1 MQKENLTEEK
11 EIAVSSENK
20 SNGKKDLL
28 KGLTFPELKD
38 YFVGKGHRAFR
49 GAQIFHWM
57 YNRLVDDFF
66 LMNNLPKEI
75 RQELTDSCELKTLK
89 YVTSEVSSTSSTKK
103 YIFET
108 SEGNLIESVIIPEE
122 VYLDPDQSRFGQ
134 TRTDEKQKRT
144 TLCIS
149 TQVGCPLDCQFCA
162 TGLMG
167 YKKNLT
173 PGEIFDQYSLAA
185 NDYGKDKITNIVYM
199 GMGEPL
205 LNYDATVKSLQI
217 FADELTKG
225 ISLKKITVSTAGIA
239 PRIIDLADTGL
250 KVKIALSLHSC
261 FDEIRNVIMPIN
273 KKYPFKQNIDAV
285 RYYARK
291 TGTRITFEYVMLKD
305 INDRDE
311 DLNALKRLC
320 SEIPSKIN
328 VIPFNSLEHMNPT
341 GFSAQL
347 KSSSKERIEKFV
359 EELRNRNVT
368 VTVRFT
374 QGDDIAAACG
384 QLALPLQKERGILK

>member
-1 MQKENLTEEK
+1 MQKVDLPEEK
-11 EIAVSSENK
+11 QTNVSEVTKPNS
-20 SNGKKDLL
+20 KKDLL
-28 KGLTFPELKD
+28 KGLTQQELKT
-38 YFVGKGHRAFR
+38 YFAEKGHRAFR

-57 YNRLVDDFF
+57 YNHLVDDFF
-66 LMNNLPKEI
+66 LMNNLPNEI
-75 RQELTDSCELKTLK
+75 RQELADSCETRTLN
-89 YVTSEVSSTSSTKK
+89 YVTSEISPETGTKK

-108 SEGNLIESVIIPEE
+108 TEENKIESVIIPEE
-122 VYLDPDQSRFGQ
+122 
-134 TRTDEKQKRT
+134 KRI

-173 PGEIFDQYSLAA
+173 SGEIFDQYSLAA
-185 NDYGKDKITNIVYM
+185 NDYGKEKITNIVYM

-205 LNYDATVKSLQI
+205 LNYDSTVKSLQI
-217 FADELTKG
+217 FGDEMTKG

-250 KVKIALSLHSC
+250 RVKIALSLHSC
-261 FDEIRNVIMPIN
+261 FDEIRDIIMPVN
-273 KKYPFKQNIDAV
+273 KKYSVKQNIDAV

-291 TGTRITFEYVMLKD
+291 TGTRITFEYIMLKD
-305 INDRDE
+305 INDRDV
-311 DLNALKRLC
+311 DLNALKRIC
-320 SEIPSKIN
+320 SEIPSKVN

-347 KSSSKERIEKFV
+347 KPTPKERIEKFI
-359 EELRNRNVT
+359 EELRNRNIT

-384 QLALPLQKERGILK
+384 QLALPLTKGIKGNNIDADL

>member
-1 MQKENLTEEK
+1 MQKVDLPEEK
-11 EIAVSSENK
+11 QTNVSEVTKPNS
-20 SNGKKDLL
+20 KKDLL
-28 KGLTFPELKD
+28 KGLTQQELKT
-38 YFVGKGHRAFR
+38 YFAEKGHRAFR

-57 YNRLVDDFF
+57 YNHLVDDFF
-66 LMNNLPKEI
+66 LMNNLPNEI
-75 RQELTDSCELKTLK
+75 RQELADSCETRTLN
-89 YVTSEVSSTSSTKK
+89 YVTSEISPETGTKK

-108 SEGNLIESVIIPEE
+108 TEENKIESVIIPEE
-122 VYLDPDQSRFGQ
+122 
-134 TRTDEKQKRT
+134 KRI

-173 PGEIFDQYSLAA
+173 SGEIFDQYSLAA
-185 NDYGKDKITNIVYM
+185 NDYGKEKITNIVYM

-205 LNYDATVKSLQI
+205 LNYDSTVKSLQI
-217 FADELTKG
+217 FGDEMTKG

-250 KVKIALSLHSC
+250 RVKIALSLHSC
-261 FDEIRNVIMPIN
+261 FDEIRDIIMPVN
-273 KKYPFKQNIDAV
+273 KKYSVKQNIDAV

-291 TGTRITFEYVMLKD
+291 TGTRITFEYIMLKD
-305 INDRDE
+305 INDRDV
-311 DLNALKRLC
+311 DLNALKRIC
-320 SEIPSKIN
+320 SEIPSKVN

-347 KSSSKERIEKFV
+347 KPTPKERIEKFI
-359 EELRNRNVT
+359 EELRNRNIT

-384 QLALPLQKERGILK
+384 QLALPLNKGIKSNNIDTDL